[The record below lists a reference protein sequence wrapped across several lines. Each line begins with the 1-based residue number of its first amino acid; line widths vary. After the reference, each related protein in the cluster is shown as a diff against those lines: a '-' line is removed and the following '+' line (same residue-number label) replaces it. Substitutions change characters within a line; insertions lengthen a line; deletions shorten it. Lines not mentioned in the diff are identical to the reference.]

1 MDANIFTNT
10 TKQICYC
17 SFGSIFLIILFIIS
31 PLNRFVVGSTFMKF
45 VILILLGYTL
55 YLNTRQINM
64 MKISVEAH
72 NSENIK
78 SQLNINIMC
87 SYMFSFFVGLLILF
101 IMKSFF

>member
-17 SFGSIFLIILFIIS
+17 SFASIFLIILFIIS

-55 YLNTRQINM
+55 YLNTGQINM
-64 MKISVEAH
+64 MKFSVEAQ

-87 SYMFSFFVGLLILF
+87 SYMFGFFVGLLILF